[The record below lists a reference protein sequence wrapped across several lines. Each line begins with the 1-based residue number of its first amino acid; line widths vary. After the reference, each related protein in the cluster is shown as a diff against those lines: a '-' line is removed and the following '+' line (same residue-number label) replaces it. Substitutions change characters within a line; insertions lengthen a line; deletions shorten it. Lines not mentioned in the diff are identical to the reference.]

1 MKYVFKPLAKSVM
14 IPLGLTAAASAA
26 DAEIH
31 KKGSWHKNISIIN
44 TKHKKTEDILKTV
57 KS

>member
-14 IPLGLTAAASAA
+14 IPLGLIAAASAV

-31 KKGSWHKNISIIN
+31 KKGSWFKNISIIN
-44 TKHKKTEDILKTV
+44 TKQKKWKIF
-57 KS
+57 